1 MENSNISVEI
11 YNAKPLSF
19 QVNSEVEFNGEINLK
34 NINLSLITEFQI
46 DEESSTVAI
55 KVDLAVLLKS
65 NGENLFSLTS
75 FFEFGIF
82 DLKDV
87 LIERS
92 GRNILE
98 SNFARKLLNISIG
111 GTRGMLSV
119 YLSSTEYK
127 DFTLPIANIPDDFFD
142 DK

>member
-82 DLKDV
+82 GNKAIIGIFLFIA
-87 LIERS
+87 LSTNFSNLSIEC
-92 GRNILE
+92 L
-98 SNFARKLLNISIG
+98 
-111 GTRGMLSV
+111 
-119 YLSSTEYK
+119 
-127 DFTLPIANIPDDFFD
+127 
-142 DK
+142 